1 MATNPPFI
9 NGLQVKR
16 TALDVIKLIMA
27 NRFVKPERTGT
38 AGPVHSPEPA
48 RHPMSSGVRGLKA
61 DREMSNAAV
70 ARSIRRHAGGRGLR
84 AK

>member
-1 MATNPPFI
+1 M

-27 NRFVKPERTGT
+27 DRFVKPERTAT
-38 AGPVHSPEPA
+38 TGPVHSPEPA
-48 RHPMSSGVRGLKA
+48 RHPMSSGARGLKV
-61 DREMSNAAV
+61 DREMSKAAV
-70 ARSIRRHAGGRGLR
+70 ARSICRRAGGRGLR